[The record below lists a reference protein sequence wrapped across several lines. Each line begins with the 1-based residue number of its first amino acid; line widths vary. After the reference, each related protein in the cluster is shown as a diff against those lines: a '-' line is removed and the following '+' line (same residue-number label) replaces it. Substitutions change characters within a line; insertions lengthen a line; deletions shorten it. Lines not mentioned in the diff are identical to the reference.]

1 MRFIALIFASLAAA
15 FVQAAN
21 AQDIPSRV
29 GRLAYT
35 EGVVSVYQ
43 DPELGWDK
51 AYVNTPITSENSIWT
66 DRGSRAELRAGATAI
81 PLDST
86 TQLDVS
92 RPDHDQIGASIHRR
106 AANIPVRYKPA
117 YKHL

>member
-51 AYVNTPITSENSIWT
+51 AYVNTPITSENSVWA
-66 DRGSRAELRAGATAI
+66 DRGGRAQGGPGGLALGLDPATPPAG
-81 PLDST
+81 P
-86 TQLDVS
+86 
-92 RPDHDQIGASIHRR
+92 RPQGAGFESFR
-106 AANIPVRYKPA
+106 PA
-117 YKHL
+117 G